1 MNIIRLLV
9 LSVLF
14 LTLSGVLHAQ
24 TDSTAKVITDNLN
37 TKVQFSKNQYNQVL
51 QVNQEFLTAMQKLR
65 TDNGSRLSKFKSLK
79 SLDENRD
86 AKMKQ
91 ILSDD
96 QYKLYLKSKEDK
108 RKQMKSLKDSK

>member
-1 MNIIRLLV
+1 MHKIRILV
-9 LSVLF
+9 LGVLF
-14 LTLSGVLHAQ
+14 LTTSAVLHAQ
-24 TDSTAKVITDNLN
+24 TDSTAKVMTDNLN
-37 TKVQFSKNQYNQVL
+37 SKVQFSKDQYNQVL
-51 QVNQEFLTAMQKLR
+51 QANQDFLTAMQKLR
-65 TDNGSRLSKFKSLK
+65 TDEGSRLSKFKSLK

-96 QYKLYLKSKEDK
+96 QYKLYLKNKEDK